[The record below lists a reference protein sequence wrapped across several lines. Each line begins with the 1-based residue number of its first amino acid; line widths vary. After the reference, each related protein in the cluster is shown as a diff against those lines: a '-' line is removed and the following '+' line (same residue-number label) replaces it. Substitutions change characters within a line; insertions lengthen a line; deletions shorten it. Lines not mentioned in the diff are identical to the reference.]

1 MASIAFAV
9 LFAILMKSFQNGVF
23 NNLIKN
29 VVGYYSGYVQIHQK
43 GYWDEQVL
51 DNCFALDNSLIEKLK
66 QNPQINEIVPRLET
80 FVLISKGNS
89 TKGCMLVGTDA
100 VKENNLTQLKSKL
113 INGSYFEN
121 NEDAVLLAEG
131 LAKRINANVND
142 TIVLFGQGFHGAM
155 AAGKFRVKGIVRLA
169 LPALNDAFVY
179 LPLAATQYYL
189 SAENRLTSLSLGVD
203 NPENTNDIV
212 KNLKATISKKHEV
225 MSWQEMMPEIS
236 NHIKADGFSF
246 YIFSG
251 ILYLIIGFGLFG
263 TILMM
268 TVERTYEFGML
279 IAIGMKK
286 GKLKI
291 ILLGKTLLITLFGVV
306 LGMLLSLPLVI
317 YLQEKPI
324 RFSGEIA
331 KAYEQFGFEALFPA
345 EFDLNI
351 FFTQSLI
358 VLFMAILIGLYPLWF
373 VGVLNPVKAMK
384 KKKQNEYVDQNCEQ
398 KYLEEPKKKPHH
410 HHRGKH
416 WFMGGHF
423 YDGFL

>member
-1 MASIAFAV
+1 MILKLIWRNLWRNSRRTLITMASIAFAV
-9 LFAILMKSFQNGVF
+9 LFAIIMKSLQNGVF

-29 VVGYYSGYVQIHQK
+29 VVGYYSGYIQIHQK

-66 QNPQINEIVPRLET
+66 QNPQINVIVPRLET

-100 VKENNLTQLKSKL
+100 VKENELTQLKNK
-113 INGSYFEN
+113 IIKGGYFQNYE
-121 NEDAVLLAEG
+121 EVVILAEG
-131 LAKRINANVND
+131 LAKRINATVND
-142 TIVLFGQGFHGAM
+142 TIILFGQGYHGVM
-155 AAGKFRVKGIVRLA
+155 AAGKFKIKGIVHLA
-169 LPALNDAFVY
+169 SPQMNDAFVY
-179 LPLAATQYYL
+179 LPLTATQYYL
-189 SAENRLTSLSLGVD
+189 GAENRLTSLSLGID
-203 NPENTNDIV
+203 NPGMMNPIV
-212 KNLKATISKKHEV
+212 KNLQPSIGKNYVV
-225 MSWQEMMPEIS
+225 MCWQEMMPEIS

-268 TVERTYEFGML
+268 TVERMYEFGML

-286 GKLKI
+286 SKLKI
-291 ILLGKTLLITLFGVV
+291 ILLGETFLITLLGVV
-306 LGMLLSLPLVI
+306 LGILLSMPSVI

-345 EFDLNI
+345 EFDLKI

-358 VLFMAILIGLYPLWF
+358 VLFMALLIGLYPLWF
-373 VGVLNPVKAMK
+373 VGGLNPVNAMK
-384 KKKQNEYVDQNCEQ
+384 K
-398 KYLEEPKKKPHH
+398 
-410 HHRGKH
+410 
-416 WFMGGHF
+416 
-423 YDGFL
+423 

>member
-9 LFAILMKSFQNGVF
+9 LFAIIMKSFQNGVF

-43 GYWDEQVL
+43 GYWNEQVL
-51 DNCFALDNSLIEKLK
+51 DNCFALENSLIEKLK
-66 QNPQINEIVPRLET
+66 QNPQINVIVPRLET

-100 VKENNLTQLKSKL
+100 VKENELTQLKNK
-113 INGSYFEN
+113 IIKGNYFKN
-121 NEDAVLLAEG
+121 KEDVVILAEG
-131 LAKRINANVND
+131 LAKRINATVND
-142 TIVLFGQGFHGAM
+142 TIVLFGQGYHGVM
-155 AAGKFRVKGIVRLA
+155 AAGKFKIKGIVHLA
-169 LPALNDAFVY
+169 SPQMNDAFVY
-179 LPLAATQYYL
+179 LPLSAAQYYL
-189 SAENRLTSLSLGVD
+189 SAENRLTSLSLGID
-203 NPENTNDIV
+203 NPERMNAVV
-212 KNLKATISKKHEV
+212 KTLQPSIGKNYEV
-225 MSWQEMMPEIS
+225 MPWQEMMPEIA

-268 TVERTYEFGML
+268 TIERMYEFGML

-291 ILLGKTLLITLFGVV
+291 ILVGETFLITLLGVV
-306 LGMLLSLPLVI
+306 LGILLSMPSVI

-358 VLFMAILIGLYPLWF
+358 VLFMALLIGLYPLWF
-373 VGVLNPVKAMK
+373 VGSLNPVSAMK
-384 KKKQNEYVDQNCEQ
+384 N
-398 KYLEEPKKKPHH
+398 
-410 HHRGKH
+410 
-416 WFMGGHF
+416 
-423 YDGFL
+423 

>member
-1 MASIAFAV
+1 MILKLIWRNLWRNSRRTLITMASIAFAV
-9 LFAILMKSFQNGVF
+9 LFAIIMKSFQNGVF

-29 VVGYYSGYVQIHQK
+29 VVGYYSGYIQIHQK

-66 QNPQINEIVPRLET
+66 QNPQINLIVPRLET

-100 VKENNLTQLKSKL
+100 VKENELTQLKNK
-113 INGSYFEN
+113 IIKGAYFQNKE
-121 NEDAVLLAEG
+121 EAVILSEG
-131 LAKRINANVND
+131 LAKRINAAVND
-142 TIVLFGQGFHGAM
+142 TIVLFGQGYQGVM
-155 AAGKFRVKGIVRLA
+155 AAGKFKIKGIVHLA
-169 LPALNDAFVY
+169 SPAMNDAFVY
-179 LPLAATQYYL
+179 LPLSATQYYL
-189 SAENRLTSLSLGVD
+189 SAENRLTSLSLGID
-203 NPENTNDIV
+203 NPEKMNAVV
-212 KNLKATISKKHEV
+212 KSLQPSIGNNYEV
-225 MSWQEMMPEIS
+225 MPWQEMMPEIA

-268 TVERTYEFGML
+268 TVERMYEFGML

-286 GKLKI
+286 SKLKI
-291 ILLGKTLLITLFGVV
+291 ILLGETFLITLLGVV
-306 LGMLLSLPLVI
+306 LGMMLSMPSVI
-317 YLQEKPI
+317 YLQERPI

-331 KAYEQFGFEALFPA
+331 QAYEQFGFEALFPA

-358 VLFMAILIGLYPLWF
+358 VLFMALLIGLYPLWF
-373 VGVLNPVKAMK
+373 VSGLNPVNAMK
-384 KKKQNEYVDQNCEQ
+384 K
-398 KYLEEPKKKPHH
+398 
-410 HHRGKH
+410 
-416 WFMGGHF
+416 
-423 YDGFL
+423 

>member
-1 MASIAFAV
+1 MILKLIWRNLWRNSRRTLITMASIAFAV
-9 LFAILMKSFQNGVF
+9 LFAIIMKSFQNGVF

-51 DNCFALDNSLIEKLK
+51 DNCFALDNSLIKKLK
-66 QNPQINEIVPRLET
+66 QNSQINVIVPRLET
-80 FVLISKGNS
+80 FVLISKGNL

-100 VKENNLTQLKSKL
+100 VKENELTQLKNK
-113 INGSYFEN
+113 ITKGTYFQNKE
-121 NEDAVLLAEG
+121 EVVILAEG
-131 LAKRINANVND
+131 LAKRINAAVND
-142 TIVLFGQGFHGAM
+142 TIVLFGQGYHGVM
-155 AAGKFRVKGIVRLA
+155 AAGKFKIKGIVHLA
-169 LPALNDAFVY
+169 SPAMNDAFVY
-179 LPLAATQYYL
+179 LPLSATQYYL
-189 SAENRLTSLSLGVD
+189 SAENRVTSLSLGID
-203 NPENTNDIV
+203 NPEKMNTIV
-212 KNLKATISKKHEV
+212 QNLQPSIGKNYEV
-225 MSWQEMMPEIS
+225 MPWQEMMPEIA

-268 TVERTYEFGML
+268 TVERMYEFGMI

-286 GKLKI
+286 SKLKM
-291 ILLGKTLLITLFGVV
+291 ILLGETFLITLLGVI
-306 LGMLLSLPLVI
+306 LGILLSMPSVI

-331 KAYEQFGFEALFPA
+331 KAYEQFGFEAIFPA
-345 EFDLNI
+345 ELDLNI

-373 VGVLNPVKAMK
+373 VSGLNPVNAMK
-384 KKKQNEYVDQNCEQ
+384 K
-398 KYLEEPKKKPHH
+398 
-410 HHRGKH
+410 
-416 WFMGGHF
+416 
-423 YDGFL
+423 

>member
-1 MASIAFAV
+1 MILKLIWRNLWRNSRRTLITMASIAFAV
-9 LFAILMKSFQNGVF
+9 LFAIIMKSFQNGVF

-51 DNCFALDNSLIEKLK
+51 DNCFVLDNSLIEKLQ
-66 QNPQINEIVPRLET
+66 QNSQINVIVPRLET
-80 FVLISKGNS
+80 FVLISKGNT

-100 VKENNLTQLKSKL
+100 VKENELTRLKNKL
-113 INGSYFEN
+113 IKGSYFNN
-121 NEDAVLLAEG
+121 NEEVVILAEG
-131 LAKRINANVND
+131 LAKRINAKVND
-142 TIVLFGQGFHGAM
+142 TIVLFGQGYHGVM
-155 AAGKFRVKGIVRLA
+155 AAGKFKIKGIVHLA
-169 LPALNDAFVY
+169 SPAMNDAFVY
-179 LPLAATQYYL
+179 LPLTATQYYL
-189 SAENRLTSLSLGVD
+189 SAENRLTSLSLGID
-203 NPENTNDIV
+203 NPEKMNTIV
-212 KNLKATISKKHEV
+212 QNLQPSIGKNYEV
-225 MSWQEMMPEIS
+225 MPWQEMMPEIA

-268 TVERTYEFGML
+268 TVERMYEFGML

-286 GKLKI
+286 SKLKM
-291 ILLGKTLLITLFGVV
+291 ILLGETFLITLLGVV
-306 LGMLLSLPLVI
+306 LGMLLSMPSVI

-345 EFDLNI
+345 ELDLNI

-373 VGVLNPVKAMK
+373 VSGLNPVNAMK
-384 KKKQNEYVDQNCEQ
+384 K
-398 KYLEEPKKKPHH
+398 
-410 HHRGKH
+410 
-416 WFMGGHF
+416 
-423 YDGFL
+423 